1 MNVYTVSFFGHREID
16 NPEETE
22 KRLTDVIRD
31 IIKNNGYVKFLIGR
45 NGEFD
50 WLASAVISR
59 ITHGNQNT
67 YTVLV
72 LPYMRASYRDHRHNF
87 ECCYNEVEIC
97 EESSEAHYKSAI
109 QICNRSMVDRSDLV
123 VCFID
128 HNSGGAYKT
137 VQYAVKQNK
146 KIINIGN
153 YTITL

>member
-50 WLASAVISR
+50 WLVSSVVSR
-59 ITHGNQNT
+59 VTHGNQNT

-72 LPYMRASYRDHRHNF
+72 LPYMRASYRDHRQNF

-97 EESSEAHYKSAI
+97 TESSSAHYKSAI

>member
-59 ITHGNQNT
+59 ITHGNQNS

-72 LPYMRASYRDHRHNF
+72 LPYMKASYRDHKNNF

-97 EESSEAHYKSAI
+97 TESSSAHYKSAI
-109 QICNRSMVDRSDLV
+109 QICNRNMVDRSDLV